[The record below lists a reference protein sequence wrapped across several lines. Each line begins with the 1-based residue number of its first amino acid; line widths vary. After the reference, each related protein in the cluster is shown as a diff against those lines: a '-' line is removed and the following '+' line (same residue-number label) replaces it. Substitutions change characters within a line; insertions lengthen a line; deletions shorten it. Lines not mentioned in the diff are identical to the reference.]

1 MELQKMNA
9 EIAAQIA
16 AAKEGKTKGISIV
29 PKYLKF
35 EKVKEEFTG
44 VFLGA
49 AARQDVDPDSGEMKT
64 VNVCSFMDEKEQMHE
79 TLSAFIFQRLQN
91 VQPGKVVRLVY
102 VGDKEVKNTRNA
114 KVKIFDI
121 YIY

>member
-9 EIAAQIA
+9 DIAAQIA
-16 AAKEGKTKGISIV
+16 AAKEGKVKGISIV

-35 EKVKEEFTG
+35 EKVNDIFTG

-49 AARQDVDPDSGEMKT
+49 AARQDIDPESGEMKA
-64 VNVCSFMDEKEQMHE
+64 VNVCSFMDESEQMHE

-91 VQPGKVVRLVY
+91 VEPGRVVKLVY
-102 VGDKEVKNTRNA
+102 TGDKEVKNTRNA